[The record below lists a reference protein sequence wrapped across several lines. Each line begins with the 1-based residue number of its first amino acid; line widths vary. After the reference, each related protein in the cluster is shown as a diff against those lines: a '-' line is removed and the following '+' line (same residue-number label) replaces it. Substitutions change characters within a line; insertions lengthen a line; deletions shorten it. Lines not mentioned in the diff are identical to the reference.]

1 MKKRKDFPQSLDF
14 FTEISF
20 LFSQKGC
27 GTLKQNLLIT
37 CAALCAVSVI
47 VAFFFMLDS
56 QPSVS
61 PSPLPSRRAEEKMSD
76 IPIGLSEPQTR
87 TPEYQY
93 LLKEYNGKLAVYFSN
108 SQTPE
113 TVFDL
118 YLSTLP
124 EYDRG
129 QLRLGVPVKDYEE
142 LVKRIE
148 DYIS

>member
-1 MKKRKDFPQSLDF
+1 
-14 FTEISF
+14 
-20 LFSQKGC
+20 
-27 GTLKQNLLIT
+27 
-37 CAALCAVSVI
+37 
-47 VAFFFMLDS
+47 
-56 QPSVS
+56 
-61 PSPLPSRRAEEKMSD
+61 MSD
-76 IPIGLSEPQTR
+76 IPIEHSDPFPKE
-87 TPEYQY
+87 PEYQY

-108 SQTPE
+108 SQTPQ

-142 LVKRIE
+142 LVQRIE

>member
-1 MKKRKDFPQSLDF
+1 M
-14 FTEISF
+14 
-20 LFSQKGC
+20 
-27 GTLKQNLLIT
+27 KQNLLIT
-37 CAALCAVSVI
+37 CVALCAVSVI
-47 VAFFFMLDS
+47 VSFLFLLDS
-56 QPSVS
+56 QTPVS

-76 IPIGLSEPQTR
+76 IPIGYSEPSPKE
-87 TPEYQY
+87 PEYQY

-108 SQTPE
+108 SKTPQ

-142 LVKRIE
+142 LVQRIE

>member
-1 MKKRKDFPQSLDF
+1 M
-14 FTEISF
+14 
-20 LFSQKGC
+20 
-27 GTLKQNLLIT
+27 KQNLLIT
-37 CAALCAVSVI
+37 CAALCTVSVI
-47 VAFFFMLDS
+47 VSFLFLLDA
-56 QPSVS
+56 QTPVS

-76 IPIGLSEPQTR
+76 IPIEHSDPFPKE
-87 TPEYQY
+87 PEYQY

-108 SQTPE
+108 SQTPQ

-129 QLRLGVPVKDYEE
+129 QLRRGVPVKDYEE
-142 LVKRIE
+142 LVQRIE

>member
-1 MKKRKDFPQSLDF
+1 
-14 FTEISF
+14 
-20 LFSQKGC
+20 
-27 GTLKQNLLIT
+27 
-37 CAALCAVSVI
+37 
-47 VAFFFMLDS
+47 
-56 QPSVS
+56 
-61 PSPLPSRRAEEKMSD
+61 MSD